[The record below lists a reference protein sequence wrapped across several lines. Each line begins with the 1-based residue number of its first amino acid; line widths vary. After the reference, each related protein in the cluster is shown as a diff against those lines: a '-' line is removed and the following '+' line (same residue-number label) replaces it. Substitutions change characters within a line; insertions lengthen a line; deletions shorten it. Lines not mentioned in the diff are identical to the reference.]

1 MWPAPSSHHWVSGL
15 EGGGG
20 GGVEDYKWIT
30 RHLDTTGVFA
40 GEGLQRVIMDY
51 VANGYKTIQKVEQD
65 CDELSL
71 VLAGF
76 KECRK

>member
-1 MWPAPSSHHWVSGL
+1 
-15 EGGGG
+15 
-20 GGVEDYKWIT
+20 
-30 RHLDTTGVFA
+30 
-40 GEGLQRVIMDY
+40 MDC